1 MPKKSNSE
9 GSVYY
14 NKTRKRW
21 TAQYYEKDINTGKR
35 KRKAKDFL
43 TEEEG
48 KQFLENIM
56 YQKRNSLYIKHNG
69 IPLVELMKAN
79 LQLKYDTNLISDS
92 QFVRVTETIKSIE
105 KSNIASE
112 KIDEISSD
120 DIQDFLNS
128 KKYLSNSSINKIFD
142 QFKQAYNY
150 AINKGYISKNPM
162 LNVIKPKS
170 NKQTKKVRALTVNE
184 QQQFTNWLIK
194 QNVEDFPYKNI
205 YLIQMY
211 AGLRIGETLALQTYD
226 INLRAKKI
234 NVNKTLTK
242 NLKSKVVMGK
252 TTKTYSGLRDV
263 PIPYSL
269 YPYIVEQMKIAENN
283 TDNPEKLLFK
293 PADKQYT
300 SLSDVND
307 VLKTV
312 LKYTLGITDI
322 TTHSLR
328 HTYGTRCIEAGMQ
341 PVVLQRLLGH
351 KDISITLN
359 TYTDVLNE
367 FKNEEMEKVNNYYLN
382 KDLLTNNNKF
392 DTLEK

>member
-92 QFVRVTETIKSIE
+92 QYVRVTETIKSIE
-105 KSNIASE
+105 KSSIAFE

-128 KKYLSNSSINKIFD
+128 KKSLSNSSINKIFD

-150 AINKGYISKNPM
+150 AINQGYISKNPM
-162 LNVIKPKS
+162 VNVIKPKS
-170 NKQTKKVRALTVNE
+170 DKETKKVRALTVKE
-184 QQQFTNWLIK
+184 QQQFTDWLIK
-194 QNVEDFPYKNI
+194 QNVKNFPYKNI

-211 AGLRIGETLALQTYD
+211 VGLRIGEVLALQTSD
-226 INLRAKKI
+226 INLRLKKI

-242 NLKSKVVMGK
+242 NLKGKVVMGK
-252 TTKTYSGLRDV
+252 TTKTYSGLRNV

-269 YPYIVEQMKIAENN
+269 YPYILEQIEIAKKNR
-283 TDNPEKLLFK
+283 DNPENLLFK
-293 PADKQYT
+293 PEEKQYT
-300 SLSDVND
+300 SLRDVND

-341 PVVLQRLLGH
+341 PVVLQRLMGH
-351 KDISITLN
+351 KDISVTLN

-367 FKNEEMEKVNNYYLN
+367 FKNEEIEKVNDYYLQ
-382 KDLLTNNNKF
+382 KDLLSNPK
-392 DTLEK
+392 TLNEFEK

>member
-9 GSVYY
+9 GSVYC

-92 QFVRVTETIKSIE
+92 QYVRVTETIKSIE
-105 KSNIASE
+105 KSSIAFE

-128 KKYLSNSSINKIFD
+128 KKSISNSSINKIFD

-150 AINKGYISKNPM
+150 AINQGYISKNPM
-162 LNVIKPKS
+162 VNVIKPKS
-170 NKQTKKVRALTVNE
+170 DKETKKVRALTVKE
-184 QQQFTNWLIK
+184 QQQFTDWLIK
-194 QNVEDFPYKNI
+194 QNVKNFPYKNI

-211 AGLRIGETLALQTYD
+211 VGLRIGEVLALQTSD
-226 INLRAKKI
+226 INLRLKKI

-242 NLKSKVVMGK
+242 NLKGKVVMGK
-252 TTKTYSGLRDV
+252 TTKTYSGLRNV

-269 YPYIVEQMKIAENN
+269 YPYILEQIEIAKKNR
-283 TDNPEKLLFK
+283 DNPENLLFK
-293 PADKQYT
+293 PEEKQYT
-300 SLSDVND
+300 SLRDVND

-341 PVVLQRLLGH
+341 PVVLQRLMGH
-351 KDISITLN
+351 KDISVTLN

-367 FKNEEMEKVNNYYLN
+367 FKNEEIEKVNDYYLQ
-382 KDLLTNNNKF
+382 KDLLSNPK
-392 DTLEK
+392 TLNEFEK

>member
-1 MPKKSNSE
+1 MPKKGTSE
-9 GSVYY
+9 GSVFF
-14 NKTRKRW
+14 NKSRKRW
-21 TAQYYEKDINTGKR
+21 TAQYYEIDITSGKKKR
-35 KRKAKDFL
+35 KTKDFKS
-43 TEEEG
+43 EEEG
-48 KQFLENIM
+48 KEFLKNMM
-56 YQKRNSLYIKHNG
+56 YQKQNPLYIEHNG
-69 IPLVELMKAN
+69 IPIVELMKSN
-79 LQLKYDTNLISDS
+79 LHLKYDTNLISDS

-120 DIQDFLNS
+120 DIQYFLNS

>member
-1 MPKKSNSE
+1 MPKKGTSE
-9 GSVYY
+9 GSVFF
-14 NKTRKRW
+14 NKSRKRW
-21 TAQYYEKDINTGKR
+21 TAQYYEIDITSGKKKR
-35 KRKAKDFL
+35 KTKDFKS
-43 TEEEG
+43 EEEG
-48 KQFLENIM
+48 KEFLKNMM
-56 YQKRNSLYIKHNG
+56 YQKQNPLYIEHNG
-69 IPLVELMKAN
+69 IPIVELMKSN
-79 LQLKYDTNLISDS
+79 LHLKYDTNLISDS

-226 INLRAKKI
+226 INLREKKI

>member
-92 QFVRVTETIKSIE
+92 QYVRVTETIKSIE
-105 KSNIASE
+105 KSSIAFE

-128 KKYLSNSSINKIFD
+128 KKTLSNSSINKIFD

-150 AINKGYISKNPM
+150 AINQGYISKNPM
-162 LNVIKPKS
+162 VNVIKPKS
-170 NKQTKKVRALTVNE
+170 DKETKKVRALTVKE
-184 QQQFTNWLIK
+184 QQQFTDWLIK
-194 QNVEDFPYKNI
+194 QNVKNFPYKNI

-211 AGLRIGETLALQTYD
+211 VGLRIGEVLALQTSD
-226 INLRAKKI
+226 INLRLKKI

-242 NLKSKVVMGK
+242 NLKGKVVMGK
-252 TTKTYSGLRDV
+252 TTKTYSGLRNV

-269 YPYIVEQMKIAENN
+269 YPYILEQIEIAKKNR
-283 TDNPEKLLFK
+283 DNPENLLFK
-293 PADKQYT
+293 PEEKQYT
-300 SLSDVND
+300 SLRDVND

-341 PVVLQRLLGH
+341 PVVLQRLMGH
-351 KDISITLN
+351 KDISVTLN

-367 FKNEEMEKVNNYYLN
+367 FKNEEIEKVNDYYLQ
-382 KDLLTNNNKF
+382 KDLLSNPK
-392 DTLEK
+392 TLNEFEK

>member
-92 QFVRVTETIKSIE
+92 QYVRVTETIKSIE
-105 KSNIASE
+105 KSSIAFE

-128 KKYLSNSSINKIFD
+128 KKSISNSSINKIFD

-150 AINKGYISKNPM
+150 AINQGYISKNPM
-162 LNVIKPKS
+162 VNVIKPKS
-170 NKQTKKVRALTVNE
+170 DKETKKVRALTVKE
-184 QQQFTNWLIK
+184 QQQFTDWLIK
-194 QNVEDFPYKNI
+194 QNVKNFPYKNI

-211 AGLRIGETLALQTYD
+211 VGLRIGEVLALQTSD
-226 INLRAKKI
+226 INLRLKKI

-242 NLKSKVVMGK
+242 NLKGKVVMGK
-252 TTKTYSGLRDV
+252 TTKTYSGLRNV

-269 YPYIVEQMKIAENN
+269 YPYILEQIEIAKKNR
-283 TDNPEKLLFK
+283 DNPENLLFK
-293 PADKQYT
+293 PEEKQYT
-300 SLSDVND
+300 SLRDVND

-341 PVVLQRLLGH
+341 PVVLQRLMGH
-351 KDISITLN
+351 KDISVTLN

-367 FKNEEMEKVNNYYLN
+367 FKNEEIEKVNDYYLQ
-382 KDLLTNNNKF
+382 KDLLSNPKTINEF
-392 DTLEK
+392 EK

>member
-1 MPKKSNSE
+1 MPKKGTSE
-9 GSVYY
+9 GSVFF
-14 NKTRKRW
+14 NKSRKRW
-21 TAQYYEKDINTGKR
+21 TAQYYEIDITSGKKKR
-35 KRKAKDFL
+35 KTKDFKS
-43 TEEEG
+43 EEEG
-48 KQFLENIM
+48 KEFLKNMM
-56 YQKRNSLYIKHNG
+56 YQKQNPLYIEHNG
-69 IPLVELMKAN
+69 IPIVELMKSN
-79 LQLKYDTNLISDS
+79 LHLKYDTNLISDS

-252 TTKTYSGLRDV
+252 TTKTYSGLRDD

>member
-1 MPKKSNSE
+1 MPKKGTSE
-9 GSVYY
+9 GSVFF
-14 NKTRKRW
+14 NKSRKRW
-21 TAQYYEKDINTGKR
+21 TAQYYEIDITSGKKKR
-35 KRKAKDFL
+35 KTKDFKS
-43 TEEEG
+43 EEEG
-48 KQFLENIM
+48 KEFLKNMM
-56 YQKRNSLYIKHNG
+56 YQKQNPLYIEHNG
-69 IPLVELMKAN
+69 IPIVELMKSN

-211 AGLRIGETLALQTYD
+211 TGLRIGETLALQTYD

-341 PVVLQRLLGH
+341 PVVLQRLFGH

>member
-21 TAQYYEKDINTGKR
+21 TAQYYENDINTGKR

-92 QFVRVTETIKSIE
+92 QYVRVTETIKSIE
-105 KSNIASE
+105 KSSIAFE

-128 KKYLSNSSINKIFD
+128 KKSISNSSINKIFD

-150 AINKGYISKNPM
+150 AINQGYISKNPM
-162 LNVIKPKS
+162 VNVIKPKS
-170 NKQTKKVRALTVNE
+170 DKETKKVRALTVKE
-184 QQQFTNWLIK
+184 QQQFTDWLIK
-194 QNVEDFPYKNI
+194 QNVKNFPYKNI

-211 AGLRIGETLALQTYD
+211 VGLRIGEVLALQTSD
-226 INLRAKKI
+226 INLRLKKI

-242 NLKSKVVMGK
+242 NLKGKVVMGK
-252 TTKTYSGLRDV
+252 TTKTYSGLRNV

-269 YPYIVEQMKIAENN
+269 YPYILEQIEIAKKNR
-283 TDNPEKLLFK
+283 DNPENLLFK
-293 PADKQYT
+293 PEEKQYT
-300 SLSDVND
+300 SLRDVND

-341 PVVLQRLLGH
+341 PVVLQRLMGH
-351 KDISITLN
+351 KDISVTLN

-367 FKNEEMEKVNNYYLN
+367 FKNEEIEKVNDYYLQ
-382 KDLLTNNNKF
+382 KDLLSNPK
-392 DTLEK
+392 TLNEFEK

>member
-1 MPKKSNSE
+1 MPKKGTSE
-9 GSVYY
+9 GSVFF
-14 NKTRKRW
+14 NKSRKRW
-21 TAQYYEKDINTGKR
+21 TAQYYEIDITSGKKKR
-35 KRKAKDFL
+35 KTKDFKS
-43 TEEEG
+43 EEEG
-48 KQFLENIM
+48 KEFLKNMM
-56 YQKRNSLYIKHNG
+56 YQKQNPLYIEHNG
-69 IPLVELMKAN
+69 IPIVELMKST
-79 LQLKYDTNLISDS
+79 LHLKYDTNLISDS

>member
-1 MPKKSNSE
+1 M
-9 GSVYY
+9 
-14 NKTRKRW
+14 
-21 TAQYYEKDINTGKR
+21 
-35 KRKAKDFL
+35 
-43 TEEEG
+43 
-48 KQFLENIM
+48 M
-56 YQKRNSLYIKHNG
+56 YQKQNPLYIEHNG
-69 IPLVELMKAN
+69 IPIVELMKSN
-79 LQLKYDTNLISDS
+79 LHLKYDTNLISDS

>member
-1 MPKKSNSE
+1 MPKKGTSE
-9 GSVYY
+9 GSVFF
-14 NKTRKRW
+14 NKSRKRW
-21 TAQYYEKDINTGKR
+21 TAQYYEIDITSGKKKR
-35 KRKAKDFL
+35 KTKDFKS
-43 TEEEG
+43 EEEG
-48 KQFLENIM
+48 KEFLKNMM
-56 YQKRNSLYIKHNG
+56 YQKQNPLYIEHNG
-69 IPLVELMKAN
+69 IPIVELMKSN
-79 LQLKYDTNLISDS
+79 LHLKYDTNLISDS

-234 NVNKTLTK
+234 NINKTLTK

>member
-1 MPKKSNSE
+1 MPKKGTSE
-9 GSVYY
+9 GSVFF
-14 NKTRKRW
+14 NKSRKRW
-21 TAQYYEKDINTGKR
+21 TAQYYEIDITSGKKKR
-35 KRKAKDFL
+35 KTKDFKS
-43 TEEEG
+43 EEEG
-48 KQFLENIM
+48 KEFLKNMM
-56 YQKRNSLYIKHNG
+56 YQKQNPLYIEHNG
-69 IPLVELMKAN
+69 IPIVELMKSN
-79 LQLKYDTNLISDS
+79 LHLKYDTNLISDS

-162 LNVIKPKS
+162 LKVIKPKS

>member
-1 MPKKSNSE
+1 MPKKGTSE
-9 GSVYY
+9 GSVFF
-14 NKTRKRW
+14 NKSRKRW
-21 TAQYYEKDINTGKR
+21 TAQYYEIDITSGKKKR
-35 KRKAKDFL
+35 KTKDFKS
-43 TEEEG
+43 EEEG
-48 KQFLENIM
+48 KEFLKNMM
-56 YQKRNSLYIKHNG
+56 YQKQNPLYIEHNG
-69 IPLVELMKAN
+69 IPIVELMKSN
-79 LQLKYDTNLISDS
+79 LHLKYDTNLISDS

-150 AINKGYISKNPM
+150 AINKGYISKNTM

>member
-1 MPKKSNSE
+1 MPKKGTSE
-9 GSVYY
+9 GSVFF
-14 NKTRKRW
+14 NKSRKRW
-21 TAQYYEKDINTGKR
+21 TAQYYEIDITSGKKKR
-35 KRKAKDFL
+35 KTKDFKS
-43 TEEEG
+43 EEEG
-48 KQFLENIM
+48 KEFLKNMM
-56 YQKRNSLYIKHNG
+56 YQKQNPLYIEHNG
-69 IPLVELMKAN
+69 IPIVELMKSN
-79 LQLKYDTNLISDS
+79 LHLKYDTNLISDS

-351 KDISITLN
+351 KEISITLN

>member
-14 NKTRKRW
+14 NKSRKRW

-69 IPLVELMKAN
+69 IPLAELMKAN

-105 KSNIASE
+105 KSSIASE
-112 KIDEISSD
+112 KIDELSSD
-120 DIQDFLNS
+120 EIQDFFNS

-150 AINKGYISKNPM
+150 ALNQGYISKNPM
-162 LNVIKPKS
+162 VNVVKPKS
-170 NKQTKKVRALTVNE
+170 DKETKKVRALTVKE
-184 QQQFTNWLIK
+184 QQQFTDWLIK
-194 QNVEDFPYKNI
+194 QNVDNFPYKNI

-211 AGLRIGETLALQTYD
+211 AGLRIGEVLALQTYD
-226 INLRAKKI
+226 INLKSKKI
-234 NVNKTLTK
+234 NANKTLTK
-242 NLKSKVVMGK
+242 NLNSKVVMGK

-263 PIPYSL
+263 PIPNSL

-293 PADKQYT
+293 PANKQYT
-300 SLSDVND
+300 SLADVND

-322 TTHSLR
+322 TTHNLR

-341 PVVLQRLLGH
+341 PVVLQRLMGH
-351 KDISITLN
+351 KDISVTLN

-367 FKNEEMEKVNNYYLN
+367 FKNEEIEKVNNYYLE
-382 KDLLTNNNKF
+382 KDLLSNQKKLN
-392 DTLEK
+392 DLEK

>member
-21 TAQYYEKDINTGKR
+21 TAQYYEKDINTG

-92 QFVRVTETIKSIE
+92 QYVRVTETIKSIE
-105 KSNIASE
+105 KSSIAFE

-128 KKYLSNSSINKIFD
+128 KKSLSNSSINKIFD

-150 AINKGYISKNPM
+150 AINQGYISKNPM
-162 LNVIKPKS
+162 VNVIKPKS
-170 NKQTKKVRALTVNE
+170 DKETKKVRALTVKE
-184 QQQFTNWLIK
+184 QQQFTDWLIK
-194 QNVEDFPYKNI
+194 QNVKNFPYKNI

-211 AGLRIGETLALQTYD
+211 VGLRIGEVLALQTSD
-226 INLRAKKI
+226 INLRLKKI

-242 NLKSKVVMGK
+242 NLKGKVVMGK
-252 TTKTYSGLRDV
+252 TTKTYSGLRNV

-269 YPYIVEQMKIAENN
+269 YPYILEQIEIAKKNR
-283 TDNPEKLLFK
+283 DNPENLLFK
-293 PADKQYT
+293 PEEKQYT
-300 SLSDVND
+300 SLRDVND

-341 PVVLQRLLGH
+341 PVVLQRLMGH
-351 KDISITLN
+351 KDISVTLN
-359 TYTDVLNE
+359 TYTYVLNE
-367 FKNEEMEKVNNYYLN
+367 FKNEEIEKVNDYYLQ
-382 KDLLTNNNKF
+382 KDLLSNPK
-392 DTLEK
+392 TLNEFEK

>member
-14 NKTRKRW
+14 NKSRKRW

-69 IPLVELMKAN
+69 IPLAELMKAN

-105 KSNIASE
+105 KSSIASE
-112 KIDEISSD
+112 KIDELSSD
-120 DIQDFLNS
+120 DIQDFFNS

-150 AINKGYISKNPM
+150 ALNQGYISKNPM
-162 LNVIKPKS
+162 VNVVKPKS
-170 NKQTKKVRALTVNE
+170 DKETKKVRALTVKE
-184 QQQFTNWLIK
+184 QQQFTDWLIK
-194 QNVEDFPYKNI
+194 QNVDNFPYKNI

-211 AGLRIGETLALQTYD
+211 AGLRIGEVLALQTYD
-226 INLRAKKI
+226 INLKSKKI
-234 NVNKTLTK
+234 NANKTLTK
-242 NLKSKVVMGK
+242 NLNSKVVMGK

-263 PIPYSL
+263 PIPNSL

-293 PADKQYT
+293 PANKQYT
-300 SLSDVND
+300 SLADVND

-322 TTHSLR
+322 TTHNLR

-341 PVVLQRLLGH
+341 PVVLQRLMGH
-351 KDISITLN
+351 KDISVTLN

-367 FKNEEMEKVNNYYLN
+367 FKNEEIEKVNNYYLE
-382 KDLLTNNNKF
+382 KDLLSNQKKLN
-392 DTLEK
+392 DLEK

>member
-92 QFVRVTETIKSIE
+92 QYVRVTETIKSIE
-105 KSNIASE
+105 KSSIAFE

-128 KKYLSNSSINKIFD
+128 KKSISNSSINKIFD

-150 AINKGYISKNPM
+150 AINQGYISKNPM
-162 LNVIKPKS
+162 VNVIKPKS
-170 NKQTKKVRALTVNE
+170 DKETKKVRALTVKE
-184 QQQFTNWLIK
+184 QQQFTDWLIK
-194 QNVEDFPYKNI
+194 QNVKNFPYKNI

-211 AGLRIGETLALQTYD
+211 VGLRIGEVLALQTSD
-226 INLRAKKI
+226 INLRLKKI

-242 NLKSKVVMGK
+242 NLKGKVVMGK
-252 TTKTYSGLRDV
+252 TTKTYSGLRNV

-269 YPYIVEQMKIAENN
+269 YPYILEQIEIAKKNR
-283 TDNPEKLLFK
+283 DNPENLLFK
-293 PADKQYT
+293 PEEKQYT
-300 SLSDVND
+300 SLRDVND

-341 PVVLQRLLGH
+341 PVVLQRLMGH
-351 KDISITLN
+351 KDISVTLN

-367 FKNEEMEKVNNYYLN
+367 FKNEEIEKVNDYYLQ
-382 KDLLTNNNKF
+382 KDLLSNPK
-392 DTLEK
+392 TLNEFEK

>member
-1 MPKKSNSE
+1 MPKKGTSE
-9 GSVYY
+9 GSVFF
-14 NKTRKRW
+14 NKSRKRW
-21 TAQYYEKDINTGKR
+21 TAQYYEIDITSGKKKR
-35 KRKAKDFL
+35 KTKDFKS
-43 TEEEG
+43 EEEG
-48 KQFLENIM
+48 KEFLKNMM
-56 YQKRNSLYIKHNG
+56 YQKQNHLYIEHNC
-69 IPLVELMKAN
+69 IPIVELMKSN
-79 LQLKYDTNLISDS
+79 LHLKYDTNLISDS

>member
-1 MPKKSNSE
+1 MPKKGTSE
-9 GSVYY
+9 GSVFF
-14 NKTRKRW
+14 NKSRKRW
-21 TAQYYEKDINTGKR
+21 TAQYYEIDITSGKKKR
-35 KRKAKDFL
+35 KTKDFKS
-43 TEEEG
+43 EEEG
-48 KQFLENIM
+48 KEFLKNMM
-56 YQKRNSLYIKHNG
+56 YQKQNPLYIEHNG
-69 IPLVELMKAN
+69 IPIVELMKSN
-79 LQLKYDTNLISDS
+79 LHLKYDTNLISDS

-112 KIDEISSD
+112 KLDEISSD